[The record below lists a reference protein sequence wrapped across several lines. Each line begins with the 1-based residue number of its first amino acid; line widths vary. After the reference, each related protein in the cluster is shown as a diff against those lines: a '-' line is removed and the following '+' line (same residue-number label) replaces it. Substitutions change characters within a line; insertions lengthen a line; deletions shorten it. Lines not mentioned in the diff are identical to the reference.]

1 MALPAQRVEMIPI
14 DRITIVNPRLRSK
27 KTFKGIVDNIAEIGL
42 KRPITV
48 TARQGEDGLVYDLVC
63 GQGRLEAFRE
73 LDQTE
78 VPALIVAV
86 RKSGVEGTRVSVRAD
101 QGSRLPIK
109 QKRQNHSKSH

>member
-1 MALPAQRVEMIPI
+1 MIPI

-27 KTFKGIVDNIAEIGL
+27 KTFKGIFDNITEIGL

-78 VPALIVAV
+78 VPALIVAADAEDC
-86 RKSGVEGTRVSVRAD
+86 RSEERRVGKACVSTCR
-101 QGSRLPIK
+101 SRWSP
-109 QKRQNHSKSH
+109 SH